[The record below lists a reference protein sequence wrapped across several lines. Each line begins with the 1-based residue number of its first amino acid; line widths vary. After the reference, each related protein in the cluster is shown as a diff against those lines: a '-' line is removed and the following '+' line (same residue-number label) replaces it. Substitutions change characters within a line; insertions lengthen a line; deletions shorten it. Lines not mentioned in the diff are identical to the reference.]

1 MQRLRKQAT
10 QEFADEVFNIIENIE
25 NVRNDLTKL
34 KNSNPDPDLGRILL
48 ETKLMLNQ
56 SMDELRKVFD

>member
-10 QEFADEVFNIIENIE
+10 QEFADEVFNIIESIE

-34 KNSNPDPDLGRILL
+34 KNSNSDPDLGRILL